1 MSYEHRNTP
10 GAAQRPLTRADGS
23 PIRAVVV
30 DDEES
35 LTDVISTALRYEG
48 WEVQIAHD
56 GQEGLAVIR
65 EFRPDVVVLDVMMP
79 HVDGLSVISRLH
91 ADGLYTPVLLL
102 TAKDSVED
110 RVEGLT
116 VGGDDYLT
124 KPFSLDELVA
134 RLRALIRRSHLALT
148 GADDAVLIVGDLTLN
163 SETFEC
169 SRAGTPITLTAT
181 EFRLLDFLMRNPGQV
196 LSKPHIL
203 DRVWQTEFDDRT
215 SVVELYISYLRKK
228 IDALGNPMIHTVH
241 GVGYALRPA
250 A

>member
-1 MSYEHRNTP
+1 MSYQHRSVP
-10 GAAQRPLTRADGS
+10 IPAQHPLRRVDGS

-35 LTDVISTALRYEG
+35 LTEVISTALRYEG
-48 WEVQIAHD
+48 WEVRVAHD
-56 GQEGLAVIR
+56 GQEGLAAIR

-79 HVDGLSVISRLH
+79 HVDGLSVVSRIH
-91 ADGLYTPVLLL
+91 ADGLFMPILLL
-102 TAKDSVED
+102 TAMDAVED
-110 RVEGLT
+110 RVTGLA

-134 RLRALIRRSHLALT
+134 RLRALIRRSKLALA
-148 GADDAVLIVGDLTLN
+148 GSDDTVLTVGDLTLDE
-163 SETFEC
+163 ETFEC
-169 SRAGTPITLTAT
+169 NRGGVAITLTAT
-181 EFRLLDFLMRNPGQV
+181 EFRLLGFLMRNAGQV

-203 DRVWQTEFDDRT
+203 DRVWETDFDERT

-228 IDALGNPMIHTVH
+228 IDTLGPPMIHTVH

-250 A
+250 R